1 MKQSCKRSGEWTPD
15 DQPRIGKAR
24 LEKPVA
30 DNKQIMEEMRI
41 AIERY
46 PSHWS
51 LEDAEKFYAEL
62 KAELQV
68 IADRH
73 GVPLQDWG
81 GFHGLLER
89 AAKINKTKG

>member
-1 MKQSCKRSGEWTPD
+1 M
-15 DQPRIGKAR
+15 
-24 LEKPVA
+24 A
-30 DNKQIMEEMRI
+30 DNKQIMEEMRV

-73 GVPLQDWG
+73 GVNLQEWANFSELVQRGRDW
-81 GFHGLLER
+81 
-89 AAKINKTKG
+89 KPKP